1 MRVQGE
7 ANIPQLLAWGGTTYP
22 WKTGVNCVNPFDL
35 HADQPTHAVAGY
47 IGVLALLWR
56 NPTERVPIA
65 SFSHTSSTA
74 IAIHN
79 HNRTKTKPPSTM
91 VGG

>member
-35 HADQPTHAVAGY
+35 HANQHMPWPGTSVSW
-47 IGVLALLWR
+47 LLWR

-65 SFSHTSSTA
+65 FFSHTSSTA
-74 IAIHN
+74 IIHN